1 MMDALSV
8 IGIIIFIF
16 AIAVMFCTDEEDP
29 NDNYYHRL

>member
-1 MMDALSV
+1 MDALSV

-16 AIAVMFCTDEEDP
+16 AIAVMFCTDEDS